1 MTLSYSVFTEV
12 RFWLMVG
19 ISLVL
24 PFGIYGVLIGK
35 RAISRMTV
43 LVLGFSLVAIAG
55 LDVFFL
61 QRLATV
67 AAVTPSLNDDVLFVS
82 EIRVALY
89 LLPAL
94 FAGLGINVISHVLTT
109 HLAAAEKRFA
119 EQRRGARVLS
129 EVRRAA

>member
-1 MTLSYSVFTEV
+1 MYISYSIFTET
-12 RFWLMVG
+12 RFWLMVA
-19 ISLVL
+19 ISVVL
-24 PFGIYGVLIGK
+24 PFCIYGVLIAK
-35 RAISRMTV
+35 RAISRTTV

-61 QRLATV
+61 QRLATT
-67 AAVTPSLNDDVLFVS
+67 AAVTPTLATDVFFVS

-109 HLAAAEKRFA
+109 HLASAERRFA
-119 EQRRGARVLS
+119 EEHATAVTRRL
-129 EVRRAA
+129 EV